1 MDEDEIRKN
10 IQDCVIF
17 GNYDLVEVERL
28 GLYENGVNIVESK
41 FRGVGDNDDSGF
53 IEILR

>member
-28 GLYENGVNIVESK
+28 SLYENGVNIVESK
-41 FRGVGDNDDSGF
+41 FRSVGDNDDSGF